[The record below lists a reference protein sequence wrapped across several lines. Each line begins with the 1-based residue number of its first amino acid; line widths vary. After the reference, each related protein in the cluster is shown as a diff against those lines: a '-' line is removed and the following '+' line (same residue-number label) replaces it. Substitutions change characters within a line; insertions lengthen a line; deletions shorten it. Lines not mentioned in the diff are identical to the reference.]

1 MWQSFKNCKLYIER
15 KINSNH
21 FIKKVIFERKLILM
35 KNILGK
41 LLTILGFAGCNIL
54 GGCSYAYGTP
64 YADFEVKGVVTDGK
78 NPIENVQV
86 KLIRTFQEHERD
98 WGKADTTNKQGQFS
112 LQFGEEIFDDNT
124 LRLKVIATDLNNTYQ
139 NDTSKIEFLWSD
151 VKRNK
156 KKRKDDWYDG
166 KATKTVN
173 FTLKEKN
180 DK

>member
-15 KINSNH
+15 KINSTH

-41 LLTILGFAGCNIL
+41 LLTILGFAGFNVL
-54 GGCSYAYGTP
+54 SGCYKYGTP
-64 YADFEVKGVVTDGK
+64 AANFEVKGVVTDGE

-112 LQFGEEIFDDNT
+112 LRFGDEIFDT

>member
-1 MWQSFKNCKLYIER
+1 
-15 KINSNH
+15 
-21 FIKKVIFERKLILM
+21 M

-54 GGCSYAYGTP
+54 GGCSCAYGTP

>member
-1 MWQSFKNCKLYIER
+1 MHMVRLT
-15 KINSNH
+15 
-21 FIKKVIFERKLILM
+21 LIL
-35 KNILGK
+35 K
-41 LLTILGFAGCNIL
+41 LKELLPTAKIQ
-54 GGCSYAYGTP
+54 SS
-64 YADFEVKGVVTDGK
+64 
-78 NPIENVQV
+78 
-86 KLIRTFQEHERD
+86 TFQEHERD